1 MVTSL
6 SWRKRTR
13 PSRPYAPDTGAQ
25 WPEELP
31 KNDDVPKSPLLQLAA
46 LVPIGR
52 HDFKFEIDFASRL
65 PPAPAFRTSARDG
78 VSCKNQEEKS

>member
-1 MVTSL
+1 VRSGL
-6 SWRKRTR
+6 KSC
-13 PSRPYAPDTGAQ
+13 
-25 WPEELP
+25 P

-65 PPAPAFRTSARDG
+65 PPAPAFRTSARDWRAMAYLA
-78 VSCKNQEEKS
+78 KMREEKS